1 MLQALNIFFFVF
13 HISLIVFNCMGWIW
27 PRLRRIHLITVGLT
41 WASWI
46 FLGLRYGFGY
56 CPFTDW
62 HWQVLRRL
70 GKTDLPSSYI
80 KYLFDT
86 LTGQDIPAKLADYLT
101 FAGLLIATL
110 IALYLWQLRRKAA

>member
-1 MLQALNIFFFVF
+1 MLQAINIFFFAF
-13 HISLIVFNCMGWIW
+13 HISLIVFNCIGWIW
-27 PRLRRIHLITVGLT
+27 PRLRRVHLITIGLT

-46 FLGLRYGFGY
+46 LLGLWHGFGY

-86 LTGQDIPAKLADYLT
+86 LTGQDIPAELADYLT

-110 IALYLWQLRRKAA
+110 IALYLWHRRRKVS

>member
-13 HISLIVFNCMGWIW
+13 HISLIVFNCTGWIW
-27 PRLRRIHLITVGLT
+27 PRLRRIHLLTVALT

-46 FLGLRYGFGY
+46 ILGLRYGFGY

-86 LTGQDIPAKLADYLT
+86 LTGRDIPANLADYLT

-110 IALYLWQLRRKAA
+110 IATYLWHRRRKAA

>member
-1 MLQALNIFFFVF
+1 LAGYGPDCAAKRIYLSRGTWYVDFKALP
-13 HISLIVFNCMGWIW
+13 W
-27 PRLRRIHLITVGLT
+27 IHLITIGLT

-46 FLGLRYGFGY
+46 LLGLWYGFGY

-86 LTGQDIPAKLADYLT
+86 LTGQDIPAELADYLT

-110 IALYLWQLRRKAA
+110 IALYLWHRRRKES